1 MVSWKAVITMSK
13 KKKNKDKLDKTLVE
27 KILDQHKIA
36 YEQHISEISEDHGV
50 AQVGTGKPVL
60 DGHPVYKTLAVNGNK
75 TGPIV
80 GVVPLS
86 GHLDLKKIAKASGNK
101 KCEMIPL
108 KQLEKTTGYVHGA
121 NTPIGIY
128 HSKKF
133 PIFLDESVLKEDGI
147 WVSSGEVG
155 RSVMVNPLDLQ
166 KLVKATMADLQE

>member
-1 MVSWKAVITMSK
+1 MSAAKSIDIK
-13 KKKNKDKLDKTLVE
+13 KSVVDTVLAGL
-27 KILDQHKIA
+27 
-36 YEQHISEISEDHGV
+36 ISLIV
-50 AQVGTGKPVL
+50 F
-60 DGHPVYKTLAVNGNK
+60 
-75 TGPIV
+75 GPIV

-133 PIFLDESVLKEDGI
+133 PIFLDESVLNEDGI

-166 KLVKATMADLQE
+166 KLVKATVADLQE